1 VVASVRVTSTSQPGD
16 RLVAAIEAQT
26 VAICRAINRR
36 VLTLLAVATVGAV
49 IMVLVVG

>member
-1 VVASVRVTSTSQPGD
+1 MTPSQTTPTSQPGD

-26 VAICRAINRR
+26 VAINRAMDRS
-36 VLTLLAVATVGAV
+36 VLILLAAATVGVV